1 MLYENKYDDSY
12 YKRYFEILKCIKN
25 GEYSIYNLQSKFS
38 FSIIHSISP
47 RKMFAV
53 IEDDLANKPKNFFTD
68 SIKIFKKETK
78 NILKGYKEYYNYRYN
93 EGAIR
98 YKPRRISFSILN
110 NSMEDNERD
119 YYFLYYG
126 VFGIIRFTTLLI
138 SNISPQN
145 FKNLSFVNEEIY
157 PALEEKIISDE
168 KSWEPL
174 MLKLFYNIKDD
185 KSGWNMKEIIS
196 IVKKLSLIIDSS
208 YSCQIIAGVL
218 DEIFKQDP
226 DEGLF
231 FCGLEGN
238 IGKLSKKLQ
247 SIATSSEC
255 SSPDVHFENSLG
267 KTEKF
272 KLIKLN
278 TQSNNDDDLFDTK
291 LMRSKDRKKTFH
303 KH

>member
-1 MLYENKYDDSY
+1 M
-12 YKRYFEILKCIKN
+12 KCIKN

-196 IVKKLSLIIDSS
+196 IVKKLSLTLTAAILVKLLLESWMK
-208 YSCQIIAGVL
+208 YLNKTRTKGY
-218 DEIFKQDP
+218 
-226 DEGLF
+226 F
-231 FCGLEGN
+231 FV
-238 IGKLSKKLQ
+238 
-247 SIATSSEC
+247 
-255 SSPDVHFENSLG
+255 D
-267 KTEKF
+267 
-272 KLIKLN
+272 
-278 TQSNNDDDLFDTK
+278 
-291 LMRSKDRKKTFH
+291 
-303 KH
+303 